1 MIGKLS
7 IYVSLIFSLLSTLFY
22 FLALKNRKNIK
33 IAEYSYWGLF
43 AAIVFASA
51 FLLSNILSY
60 NFQYYY
66 IWSYSSRELPLGLLI
81 TSFYSGQ
88 EGSILLWALMMVLIG
103 FFLQPYAKKHGY
115 QELVMGFYS
124 LILVFLT
131 LMLVSKSPF
140 QYIWEAFTDS
150 GTPVGFTP
158 PNGRGLNPILQNYW
172 NAIHPPIVFAGYAMM
187 SVPFVFAV
195 AGLIK
200 REYHNWIEISLPW
213 TLAATGILGLGIML
227 GGFWAYEVLGWGG
240 FWGWDPVENASL
252 LPWLVAVA
260 LVHTMLVQRRTKG
273 LVRTNFVIAIISF
286 TLVLYATFLTRSGVL
301 GDISVHSFGEPGK
314 FIYSLLV
321 VSLAVFFLIG
331 IISLIIRSNEIST
344 ISGAIDFK
352 GSSREFFLSLGSI
365 ILFAIAIIVFI
376 GTNWPLFTE
385 ILGSQ
390 KSSVDISFYDKWN
403 LPFAIL
409 MLLTS
414 AFSLYLH
421 WHSTD
426 FKSKI
431 NRISISLSISIVLS
445 LIVFWLGIN
454 SVTYLMLAFAAIYT
468 IIVNLEFIIRNWK
481 SYKYSFGI
489 YISHM
494 GVAFLLLGALIS
506 GAYSSTQHVTLALG
520 DKTNVF
526 GYDITFEKINQI
538 EKHFQDREKY
548 EFIITAKKGEN
559 THTLK
564 PIFYWSDFNDR
575 MAPFLEPGI
584 IEKPCYD
591 IYISP
596 KSTERKS
603 NLPMVLLAREEVSK
617 VPLDTSLQ
625 IKMLGFDMNH
635 AMEMSADNRV
645 RLGVAVEITLS
656 NEKYVDTLYS
666 AIDIN
671 SKEGIPEMRQ
681 IPGTNIMVGFSE
693 LIAMMQGGSQ
703 AAFVFQR
710 EGEPIAEPVQLFSFD
725 FAIKPFINFVWLG
738 TILIVV
744 GFFWAIFRHKKERKQ
759 VNS

>member
-7 IYVSLIFSLLSTLFY
+7 IYVALLFSVLSTFFY
-22 FLALKNRKNIK
+22 FFALKNKKTIK

-51 FLLSNILSY
+51 FLLANILSY

-88 EGSILLWALMMVLIG
+88 EGSILLWALMMVILG
-103 FFLQPYAKKHGY
+103 FLLQPYARKYGY
-115 QELVMGFYS
+115 QELVMGLYS
-124 LILVFLT
+124 LVLVFLI
-131 LMLVSKSPF
+131 LMLISKSPF
-140 QYIWEAFTDS
+140 EYIWEAFADS

-172 NAIHPPIVFAGYAMM
+172 NAIHPPVVFAGYAMM
-187 SVPFVFAV
+187 SIPFVFAV
-195 AGLIK
+195 AGLIR
-200 REYHNWIEISLPW
+200 REYHRWIEISLPW
-213 TLAATGILGLGIML
+213 TLAATGVLGLGIML

-273 LVRTNFVIAIISF
+273 LVRTNFVLAIIAF

-314 FIYSLLV
+314 FIYSLLII
-321 VSLAVFFLIG
+321 SLAVFFLIG
-331 IISLIIRSNEIST
+331 IVALILRAKEISS

-352 GSSREFFLSLGSI
+352 ATSREFFLSLGSL
-365 ILFAIAIIVFI
+365 ILLAIAIIVFI
-376 GTNWPLFTE
+376 GTNWPIFTE
-385 ILGSQ
+385 ITSSQ

-409 MLLTS
+409 LLLTS

-421 WHSTD
+421 WNSTD
-426 FKSKI
+426 LKSKL
-431 NRISISLSISIVLS
+431 NRIAISLAISVVFS
-445 LIVFWLGIN
+445 LFAFWQGIN
-454 SVTYLMLAFAAIYT
+454 ILPYLILAFASIYT
-468 IIVNLEFIIRNWK
+468 IVVNIEFIIRNWK
-481 SYKYSFGI
+481 NYKHGFGT

-506 GAYSSTQHVTLALG
+506 GAFSSTQHISLALG
-520 DKTNVF
+520 NSANVL
-526 GYDITFEKINQI
+526 GYKLTFKEINQI
-538 EKHFQDREKY
+538 EKHLQDREKY
-548 EFIITAKKGEN
+548 EIIVSAEKDGAK
-559 THTLK
+559 HTLK
-564 PIFYWSDFNDR
+564 PIFYWSDFNER

-584 IEKPCYD
+584 QEKLLYD

-596 KSTERKS
+596 KTIESKS
-603 NLPMVLLAREEVSK
+603 NLPMVLLSRDEIAN
-617 VPLDTSLQ
+617 VPLDTNIK

-635 AMEMSADNRV
+635 AMGMSSDNRV
-645 RLGVAVEITLS
+645 RLGISVEIS
-656 NEKYVDTLYS
+656 KNNEKYIDTLFS

-671 SKEGIPEMRQ
+671 TKNGIPEPKY
-681 IPGTNIMVGFSE
+681 IKGTDIKIGFSE
-693 LIAMMQGGSQ
+693 LVANMQGGSQ
-703 AAFVFQR
+703 AGIVFSR
-710 EGEPIAEPVQLFSFD
+710 DGDLETEPTYIFTFD

-738 TILIVV
+738 TILTVV
-744 GFFWAIFRHKKERKQ
+744 GFFWAIYRHKKENKEKE
-759 VNS
+759 